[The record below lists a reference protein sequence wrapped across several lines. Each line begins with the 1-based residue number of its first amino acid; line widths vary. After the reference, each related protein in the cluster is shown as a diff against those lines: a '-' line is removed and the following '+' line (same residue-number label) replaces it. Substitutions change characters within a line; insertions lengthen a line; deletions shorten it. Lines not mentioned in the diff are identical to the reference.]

1 LEHGTQALPVSLGQ
15 DPVLETFSF
24 ELHESELLMLVS
36 DGIGTSMASGN
47 TVVGRWM
54 AQRLYSSDQEKLL
67 QQLSPSELISTLTF
81 DRQGEDDD
89 RTMMVLF
96 DFDGFVNSTTNVKP
110 DVSSAS
116 SITDVPGAP

>member
-1 LEHGTQALPVSLGQ
+1 
-15 DPVLETFSF
+15 
-24 ELHESELLMLVS
+24 
-36 DGIGTSMASGN
+36 
-47 TVVGRWM
+47 
-54 AQRLYSSDQEKLL
+54 
-67 QQLSPSELISTLTF
+67 LISTLTF

>member
-1 LEHGTQALPVSLGQ
+1 
-15 DPVLETFSF
+15 
-24 ELHESELLMLVS
+24 MLVS